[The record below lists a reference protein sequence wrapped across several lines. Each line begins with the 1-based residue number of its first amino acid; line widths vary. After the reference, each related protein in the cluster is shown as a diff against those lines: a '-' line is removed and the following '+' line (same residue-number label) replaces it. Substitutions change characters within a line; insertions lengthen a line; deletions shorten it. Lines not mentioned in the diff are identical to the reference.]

1 MLVLVRT
8 GTGDNWSDVLIDL
21 LPQTPLR
28 ATCDPLVAAPCGTW
42 IAVPYYATFV
52 ILVFVILLVRG
63 GE

>member
-8 GTGDNWSDVLIDL
+8 GTGDNWSDVMIDL
-21 LPQTPLR
+21 LPRSPPR
-28 ATCDPLVAAPCGTW
+28 ATCNPSIAEPCGTW
-42 IAVPYYATFV
+42 ITVPYYATFV